1 MRTPGL
7 HNTPLEPVSETAATT
22 TVSGERLSPQLI
34 RLLPVA
40 VLLGGLAITGL
51 VTTQVRHLEI
61 DKHIRL
67 ESNLLQDVTNA
78 IQTKMAV
85 NTALLSSISGL
96 FRASSE
102 VNRQEYA
109 TFFAAIAAENASVQG
124 IQGLGFARW
133 LQANQLP
140 GFEQRIRDEGFP
152 AFTVKPPGTRAHYSS
167 IEFLEPFNWRNRR
180 AFGFDMYSEPTRRA
194 AMQRAALTGTA
205 SLSGRVTLIQET
217 AADVQPG
224 VLLYLPV
231 YREDEHGLTNGN
243 RMARLLGWAYSPL
256 RARDLIQSALN
267 DVHNPD
273 LDGSKVVVYDGTS
286 RNPNNLLFDNRDPNL
301 RRRTANKL
309 RHPTYSDVNLAGR
322 SWTVGLEL
330 APHLIGPNG
339 MSKAFWVT
347 LLSGVTISSLLA
359 TATRLLVDNHL
370 ATRQAL
376 RVSKAAMAER
386 ALAST
391 VFEASSQAILVTNP
405 EGFILTANNAF
416 TQLSGYRVSEIVGQR
431 ASLLKS
437 DQHEQA
443 FYKAMWDDLISKGFW
458 EGDVWNKV
466 RSGELRRHHLAITCV
481 RDQQLRT
488 LNYVGML
495 QDITERHAAE
505 EAVRFQALHD
515 TLTGLANR
523 SLLMEQLER
532 EVALG
537 RRHGGS
543 FGLLYIDLD
552 GFKPVN
558 DRLGHAAG
566 DALLTEVAERLRS
579 CTRESDVICR
589 QGGDEFVVL
598 VPQAGPLPELEKLGA
613 KLLAQL
619 QRPFSLESS
628 TVQINGSIGV
638 ARFPDHGNSADA
650 LLQAADAAMYRAKSA
665 GGGKVRRVLG
675 SLL

>member
-1 MRTPGL
+1 MVQAERTSL
-7 HNTPLEPVSETAATT
+7 L
-22 TVSGERLSPQLI
+22 TVG
-34 RLLPVA
+34 A
-40 VLLGGLAITGL
+40 
-51 VTTQVRHLEI
+51 
-61 DKHIRL
+61 
-67 ESNLLQDVTNA
+67 
-78 IQTKMAV
+78 
-85 NTALLSSISGL
+85 
-96 FRASSE
+96 
-102 VNRQEYA
+102 
-109 TFFAAIAAENASVQG
+109 
-124 IQGLGFARW
+124 
-133 LQANQLP
+133 
-140 GFEQRIRDEGFP
+140 
-152 AFTVKPPGTRAHYSS
+152 
-167 IEFLEPFNWRNRR
+167 
-180 AFGFDMYSEPTRRA
+180 
-194 AMQRAALTGTA
+194 
-205 SLSGRVTLIQET
+205 
-217 AADVQPG
+217 
-224 VLLYLPV
+224 
-231 YREDEHGLTNGN
+231 
-243 RMARLLGWAYSPL
+243 
-256 RARDLIQSALN
+256 
-267 DVHNPD
+267 
-273 LDGSKVVVYDGTS
+273 
-286 RNPNNLLFDNRDPNL
+286 
-301 RRRTANKL
+301 
-309 RHPTYSDVNLAGR
+309 YSDVNLAGR

-505 EAVRFQALHD
+505 EAVRFQALH
-515 TLTGLANR
+515 
-523 SLLMEQLER
+523 
-532 EVALG
+532 V
-537 RRHGGS
+537 
-543 FGLLYIDLD
+543 YIDLD

-619 QRPFSLESS
+619 QRPFSLGSS

-665 GGGKVRRVLG
+665 GGGKVRCVLG